1 MAPSH
6 RAPGAAESCR
16 EGHETPSFG
25 RSTDMSSK
33 VSIASVASITDAV
46 YAFTVWNS

>member
-1 MAPSH
+1 
-6 RAPGAAESCR
+6 
-16 EGHETPSFG
+16 
-25 RSTDMSSK
+25 MSSK